1 MKITREQIGKFCDVL
16 KQPCCYSKGKRK
28 KISERF
34 FDNFKWYIKDG
45 RVNED
50 YNLYGLDLVGGNQNL
65 YLSHRDRVGDMI
77 ELQKRFRYT
86 DSLGYLEDKY
96 LFFLFCKQNNL
107 PHPEVFEYYVDG
119 KLNWN
124 SDCNLKELLNRKKL
138 FCKSTTGY
146 GGYEVECIDSW
157 EGLNYLKEK
166 WKDKTYIIQEGVK
179 NNKKISSLYNNSL
192 NTIRCV
198 TFSDGTDVSIFSIVL
213 RCGTSVSRNV
223 DNVSSGGIV
232 IGIDTDG
239 KLMKYGHYD
248 NYYRIKS
255 IMHPDTGIEFLGFEI
270 PCFSVVVNLAIK
282 AHSCI
287 KEVPSV
293 GWDIAVTDSG
303 VVLIE
308 GNYDWGLQIMQM
320 CHGGLKK
327 QWNKYIKQWIDKVQ

>member
-1 MKITREQIGKFCDVL
+1 MKITIEQIGKFFDVL
-16 KQPCCYSKGKRK
+16 KQPCCYPKGNRKRF
-28 KISERF
+28 SERF
-34 FDNFKWYIKDG
+34 FDNLKWYILEG

-50 YNLYGLDLVGGNQNL
+50 YNLYGLDLVGSNQDL
-65 YLSHRDRVGDMI
+65 YLSHRTRVSDMI
-77 ELQKRFRYT
+77 ELKKKFRYNELL
-86 DSLGYLEDKY
+86 SYLDDKY

-119 KLNWN
+119 KLNWS
-124 SDCNLKELLNRKKL
+124 SDCDLNKLLDRNNL

-146 GGYEVECIDSW
+146 GGYEVKRVDSLSD
-157 EGLNYLKEK
+157 LNYLKEK

-179 NNKKISSLYNNSL
+179 NNKAISSLYNSSL

-198 TFSDGTDVSIFSIVL
+198 TFSDGDRVSMFSIVL
-213 RCGTSVSRNV
+213 RCGTSISGNV
-223 DNVSSGGIV
+223 DNVSSGGVV

-248 NYYRIKS
+248 NYYRTKS
-255 IMHPDTGIEFLGFEI
+255 TKHPDTGTVFLGFEI
-270 PCFSVVVNLAIK
+270 PCFNDVVDLAIK

-308 GNYDWGLQIMQM
+308 GNYDWGLQILQM
-320 CHGGLKK
+320 CHGGLK
-327 QWNKYIKQWIDKVQ
+327 DKWSMYMNLLNN